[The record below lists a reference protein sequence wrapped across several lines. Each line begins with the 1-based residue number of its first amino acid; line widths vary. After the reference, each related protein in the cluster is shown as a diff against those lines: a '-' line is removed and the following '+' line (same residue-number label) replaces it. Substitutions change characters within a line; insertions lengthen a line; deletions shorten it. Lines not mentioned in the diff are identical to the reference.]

1 MILFLH
7 MHEQTQRRL
16 GRALLSDQNICSVC
30 TSQVAFLCNIY
41 IYIYIFS
48 FLSMMLLKQVFVC
61 YFGSLLLL
69 KIPQIDFAKYEITFW
84 IFFCNNSGQKEKFMD
99 YSDPIPQKE
108 RKQNIKQAEYG

>member
-41 IYIYIFS
+41 IYIYIFIFEYDAS
-48 FLSMMLLKQVFVC
+48 KAGVCMLLWKFVAFKNTSNWLC
-61 YFGSLLLL
+61 
-69 KIPQIDFAKYEITFW
+69 KIWDYILN
-84 IFFCNNSGQKEKFMD
+84 FFCNNSGQKEKFMD